1 MASYP
6 KSAPITFV
14 LVHGAWHWGHSWDG
28 VRKHLEAAGHT
39 VHTPTIAYE
48 DANGKVLHTLEEV
61 GKSLLDYIEE
71 KGLNDFVLVG
81 HSWGG
86 IIITHAATKLP
97 EGKIKR
103 IIYHNGFV
111 PLEGEGLFD
120 CVPPIART
128 FYGGLAAQHAD
139 KLFPCPFPLFRDA
152 FMGDAEAEHAA
163 EVYKTFRLQPL
174 GTWDDKVTG
183 TENFHSFPPKIPR
196 SYVLA
201 DADSSVPC
209 GLYESQASKLGVY
222 RYIKVA
228 GCHEMLFTDPERL
241 ARAFITAGRD

>member
-1 MASYP
+1 MTSYP

-39 VHTPTIAYE
+39 VHTPTMVYE
-48 DANGKVLHTLEEV
+48 DANGKALHTIEEV

-71 KGLNDFVLVG
+71 KDLNDFVLVG

-86 IIITHAATKLP
+86 IMITHAATKLP
-97 EGKIKR
+97 AGKIKR
-103 IIYHNGFV
+103 IVYHNAFV
-111 PLEGEGLFD
+111 PHEGEGLLD
-120 CVPPIART
+120 NVPPIARE
-128 FYGGLAAQHAD
+128 FYGGLAAPHAQ

-152 FMGDAEAEHAA
+152 FIGNADIEFAQEI
-163 EVYKTFRLQPL
+163 YKTMRLQPI
-174 GTWDDKVTG
+174 GTWEDGVKG
-183 TENFHSFPPKIPR
+183 TEDFHSFPPKIPR

-201 DADSSVPC
+201 DADSSVPF
-209 GLYESQASKLGVY
+209 GLYEGQASRLGIY

-228 GCHEMLFTDPERL
+228 GGHEVLFTDPEGL
-241 ARAFITAGRD
+241 AKGFILAGRD